1 MDNKER
7 KDCTA
12 YYTLTLLYVLFM
24 PIMPII
30 VMLIQ
35 AFYIE
40 DIVHSIWGSSATMS
54 AIEYIF
60 YIIIESPFCLV
71 FEAFFYAYLC
81 IGKSKL
87 NKPDSLFRLYLPV
100 IMYLGWQLFVSVMFT
115 LSVSNNVFIYSIL
128 SWNFYGWFNSDFLQ
142 EAMLFNWFS
151 DFLLLGGFTA
161 GERLAF
167 RKTKVMRKPFRIKY
181 VCLVLIC
188 CVLIMSIGEGVWFY
202 KRRDIIKQD
211 PKQNGHG
218 FAYEDKGYGFPYEHG
233 YSSTDLEPYYVEN
246 GENILAK
253 LDEPS
258 TFIIS
263 EPTKM
268 PVLDG
273 AEAAYPIYSAFAN
286 ACYENIGEIQEYAKH
301 NRWQDQDAALP
312 ILFNNSIIAFEDLL
326 AGDTDIFFGAKP
338 SAAQQEMAVKAGKEL
353 ILTPI
358 GKEAFI
364 FFVNSANPID
374 GLTSEQIRS
383 IYSGEIENWN
393 EIGGANARILAFQR
407 PKNSGSQTMM
417 EYFMGDTPL
426 KEPLQTE
433 YYDSMSGIILQTANY
448 QNRSSAIGYSF
459 RYFATIMVNDMD
471 YSDHIK
477 YLSVDGVY
485 PDVETIRSGEY
496 PITTELYAVTLADN
510 PNENVELFLE
520 WMTSPQGQQIVADTG
535 YVAIQS
541 P

>member
-1 MDNKER
+1 MDNKKR

-12 YYTLTLLYVLFM
+12 YYTLTILHVLFM
-24 PIMPII
+24 PIMTII
-30 VMLIQ
+30 VMFIIDVIMYPVWEFLNINVYTFER
-35 AFYIE
+35 APLLF
-40 DIVHSIWGSSATMS
+40 VALAT
-54 AIEYIF
+54 F
-60 YIIIESPFCLV
+60 L
-71 FEAFFYAYLC
+71 YAYFC
-81 IGKSKL
+81 IGKFKL
-87 NKPDSLFRLYLPV
+87 NKPDSLFRLYLP
-100 IMYLGWQLFVSVMFT
+100 IFLYLGWQLFVSIMSILSFT
-115 LSVSNNVFIYSIL
+115 NYSDLYSIF
-128 SWNFYGWFNSDFLQ
+128 SWNFYGWFNSHLLQ
-142 EAMLFNWFS
+142 GAILYNWIYNLS
-151 DFLLLGGFTA
+151 LLIGFAA

-167 RKTKVMRKPFRIKY
+167 RKTKVIRKPFRVKY
-181 VCLVLIC
+181 VCLVLVC
-188 CVLIMSIGEGVWFY
+188 CVLIISISEGVWINN
-202 KRRDIIKQD
+202 RRDIIKED
-211 PKQNGHG
+211 PKQSAHR
-218 FAYEDKGYGFPYEHG
+218 FAYEDPGYGFPYEHG

-246 GENILAK
+246 EDNILAK

-258 TFIIS
+258 IFIIS
-263 EPTKM
+263 EPAKM

-301 NRWQDQDAALP
+301 NRWQDPDAAMP
-312 ILFNNSIIAFEDLL
+312 IKFNNSIIAFEDLV

-338 SAAQQEMAVKAGKEL
+338 SVQQQEMAAQAGKEL

-364 FFVNSANPID
+364 FFVNSENPID
-374 GLTSEQIRS
+374 VLNSEQIRS
-383 IYSGEIENWN
+383 IYSGEIENWK

-426 KEPLQTE
+426 KVPLQTE

-459 RYFATIMVNDMD
+459 RYFATIMVDDMD
-471 YSDHIK
+471 YTDNIK

-520 WMTSPQGQQIVADTG
+520 WMTSSQGQQIVADTG
-535 YVAIQS
+535 YVALQS